1 MNITNR
7 IFRAGTHISST
18 GDEVTITEADLNETV
33 NQYHTERHEAPVVIG
48 HPADNAPAYGWV
60 SNLSVRNGE
69 LYAEIGQVEKNFADA
84 VRSGRYKKISASFY
98 HPQSP
103 VNPKPGVW
111 YLRHVGVLGAV
122 PPAVKGLGN
131 AMFAEGDFVAFSSE
145 ELEFGMDNDTKET
158 PPETVGEDLT
168 VHTEPSIDLGEIGD
182 ELSRKV
188 TELEAQL
195 ASFNE
200 QAEAMQKREQAV
212 RDAESRLVKQGIALQ
227 LQKRV
232 DSGVIQ
238 QSAVAGLQMFLE
250 SITTLG
256 TVDFG
261 EKQQTPAEY
270 FLQFLDS
277 QPRVD
282 AGVVFGEL
290 AKDAEL
296 PKRNVHQFAEDI
308 FQYAEKH
315 GVPYHVAATKLG
327 A

>member
-1 MNITNR
+1 MNMTNR
-7 IFRAGTHISST
+7 IFRAGTHISSS
-18 GDEVTITEADLNETV
+18 GEEVTITEADLNETV
-33 NQYHTERHEAPVVIG
+33 NQYKAERHEAPVVIG
-48 HPADNAPAYGWV
+48 HPSDNAPAYGWV

-69 LYAEIGQVEKNFADA
+69 LYADIGQVEQHFADA

-131 AMFAEGDFVAFSSE
+131 AMFTEGDFVAFSSE
-145 ELEFGMDNDTKET
+145 ELEFGMGDN
-158 PPETVGEDLT
+158 ETVET
-168 VHTEPSIDLGEIGD
+168 VAEQPVTTETAQIDYAEISN

-188 TELEAQL
+188 AELESRV
-195 ASFNE
+195 ASFGE
-200 QAEAMQKREQAV
+200 QEAAMQKREQAI
-212 RDAESRLVKQGIALQ
+212 RDAEAQLVRQGIAMQ

-238 QSAVAGLQMFLE
+238 QSVVGGLQMFLE

-261 EKQQTPAEY
+261 EKKQTPVEF

-277 QPRVD
+277 QPRHD
-282 AGVVFGEL
+282 AGVVFGEV
-290 AKDAEL
+290 AKDAET
-296 PKRNVHQFAEDI
+296 PKRSVHQFAEDI
-308 FQYAEKH
+308 SKYVAEH
-315 GVPYHVAATKLG
+315 DVPYHVAATRLG

>member
-1 MNITNR
+1 
-7 IFRAGTHISST
+7 
-18 GDEVTITEADLNETV
+18 
-33 NQYHTERHEAPVVIG
+33 
-48 HPADNAPAYGWV
+48 V

-69 LYAEIGQVEKNFADA
+69 LYADIGQVEQHFADA

-131 AMFAEGDFVAFSSE
+131 AMFTEGDFVAFSSE
-145 ELEFGMDNDTKET
+145 ELEFGMGDN
-158 PPETVGEDLT
+158 ETVET
-168 VHTEPSIDLGEIGD
+168 VAEQPVTTETEQIDYAEISN

-188 TELEAQL
+188 AELESRV
-195 ASFNE
+195 ASFGE
-200 QAEAMQKREQAV
+200 QETAMQKREQAI
-212 RDAESRLVKQGIALQ
+212 RDAEAQLVRQGIAMQ

-238 QSAVAGLQMFLE
+238 QSVVGGLQMFLE

-261 EKQQTPAEY
+261 EKKQTPVEF
-270 FLQFLDS
+270 FLQFLDI
-277 QPRVD
+277 QPRHD
-282 AGVVFGEL
+282 AGVVFGEV
-290 AKDAEL
+290 AKDAET
-296 PKRNVHQFAEDI
+296 PKRSVHQFAEDI
-308 FQYAEKH
+308 SKYVAEH
-315 GVPYHVAATKLG
+315 GVPYHVAATRLG